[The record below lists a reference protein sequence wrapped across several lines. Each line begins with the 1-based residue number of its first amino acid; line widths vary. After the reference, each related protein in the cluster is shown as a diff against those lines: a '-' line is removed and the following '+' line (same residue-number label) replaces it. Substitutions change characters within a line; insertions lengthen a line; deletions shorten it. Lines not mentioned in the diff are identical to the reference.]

1 MAGCISELTMSEQT
15 APPPERTLITSRREY
30 VDAVTRVLGLARH
43 EIRIFDPDLADIGL
57 NNEQATRV
65 LHQFFVRSRTQRL
78 FIAVHDTGFV
88 AKRAPH
94 LMRLLGTFSGNM
106 LIHKTQGDAARV
118 QDCFAL
124 ADEEHFV
131 RRKVAQ
137 QPRGAV
143 YLNDPKEAR
152 GMRERFDE
160 IWESSYLAV
169 SASTVGL

>member
-1 MAGCISELTMSEQT
+1 MPTEQT
-15 APPPERTLITSRREY
+15 APAPERALITSRREY
-30 VDAVTRVLGLARH
+30 VEAVARVIGLARH
-43 EIRIFDPDLADIGL
+43 EVRIFDPDLADLGL
-57 NNEQATRV
+57 NNSEAAQA
-65 LHQFFVRSRTQRL
+65 LHQFFVRGRTQRL

-94 LMRLLGTFSGNM
+94 LMKLLGTFSGNM
-106 LIHKTQGDAARV
+106 LVHKTQGDAARV
-118 QDCFAL
+118 QDCFVL
-124 ADEEHFV
+124 ADEQHFV

-137 QPRGAV
+137 QARGAV

>member
-1 MAGCISELTMSEQT
+1 MATEQT
-15 APPPERTLITSRREY
+15 VPAPERTLITTRREY
-30 VDAVTRVLGLARH
+30 VDAVGRIVGLARH
-43 EIRIFDPDLADIGL
+43 EIRIFDPDLADLGL
-57 NNEQATRV
+57 NNEEAARL
-65 LHQFFVRSRTQRL
+65 LHRFFIRGRTQRL
-78 FIAVHDTGFV
+78 FIAVHDTDFV
-88 AKRAPH
+88 ARRAPH

-118 QDCFAL
+118 QDCFVL

-131 RRKVAQ
+131 RRRVAQ
-137 QPRGAV
+137 QARGAV

-160 IWESSYLAV
+160 IWESSHLAV

>member
-1 MAGCISELTMSEQT
+1 MSTEQT
-15 APPPERTLITSRREY
+15 GPEPERTLITSRREY
-30 VDAVTRVLGLARH
+30 VDAVARVVSLARH
-43 EIRIFDPDLADIGL
+43 EIRIFDPDLADLGL
-57 NNEQATRV
+57 NNDEAARQ
-65 LHQFFVRSRTQRL
+65 LHGFFIRGRTQRL
-78 FIAVHDTGFV
+78 LIAVHDTDFV
-88 AKRAPH
+88 SRRAPH

-118 QDCFAL
+118 QDCFVL

-131 RRKVAQ
+131 RRRVAQ
-137 QPRGAV
+137 QARGAV

-160 IWESSYLAV
+160 IWESSHLAV